1 MLSQS
6 SLRACIKK
14 QFCAEG
20 RSFVVAI
27 KLRRRYLIFVQTRY
41 KKAKLLASLLVFFY

>member
-1 MLSQS
+1 MVSQS

-20 RSFVVAI
+20 RSFVVEI
-27 KLRRRYLIFVQTRY
+27 YLDIGHGFLGYTRY
-41 KKAKLLASLLVFFY
+41 KKAKLLASL